1 MLDPWIVYQ
10 GLSRNNSS
18 MREGNNQ
25 HQDLTY
31 AQLRNVKSGI
41 QDPKA
46 FKVLITTSGVGSR
59 LGELTNYTNKSLVKV
74 GDKLALSHIV
84 EVYPE
89 NTDYIITL
97 GHFGDHVRDFLL
109 VAYPERKFT
118 FVTVKNYKGT
128 GSSLGLSMLLASEL
142 LQEPFIFH
150 ASDTL
155 ILDQKINSSPNEN
168 WVAGSK
174 GYSASQYASFDV
186 NSNFVM
192 KFHDKGM
199 MEFDYLHIG
208 LIGIFDYKL
217 FWETLKDTYE
227 KNPLDSSLND
237 LTILCEMKNSGVN
250 FRFKEIK
257 VWADMGNTES
267 LLSARKLVGEK
278 YDVLE
283 KSDESIS
290 FVNTSVI
297 KFFANHEIAENR
309 VIRSQSLV
317 GLVPEITASKGNFYK
332 YGFANGELA
341 SSLMTAENFKVLL
354 NWSKENLWVESRDLD
369 TKEFHEI
376 CNMFYKS
383 KTLGR
388 VEKFMKNSR
397 FEETYSTINNLK
409 IPSIYELLESIDYE
423 WLSNGTQTKFHGDF
437 ILDNIIQ
444 TEEGFKLIDWRQDF
458 GGNLNS
464 GDMYYDLAKLNHSL
478 VVNHEIV
485 NQNLFKI
492 EINENVI
499 RCEILRKHEL
509 VECKEILN
517 QFLEANG
524 LDVQKIEI
532 LTSLIWLNMA
542 PLHHH
547 PLDLFLFNF
556 GKLNLWRAIQGD
568 AQSK

>member
-1 MLDPWIVYQ
+1 MIRSCTDHPS
-10 GLSRNNSS
+10 LSRDSTLMSESS
-18 MREGNNQ
+18 
-25 HQDLTY
+25 HQYPTHV
-31 AQLRNVKSGI
+31 QLRDLSS
-41 QDPKA
+41 DTRYPTA
-46 FKVLITTSGVGSR
+46 LKVLITTSGVGSR

-89 NTDYIITL
+89 NTDFIVTL
-97 GHFGDHVRDFLL
+97 GHFGEHVRDFLE

-118 FVTVKNYKGT
+118 FVKVENYNGV
-128 GSSLGLSMLLASEL
+128 GSSLGLSMLLASEF

-155 ILDQKINSSPNEN
+155 ILDQKIDSSPNEN

-174 GYSASQYASFDV
+174 GYTASQYASFDV
-186 NSNFVM
+186 TSNFVM
-192 KFHDKGM
+192 RFHDKGM

-208 LIGIFDYKL
+208 LIGIYDYEL
-217 FWETLKDTYE
+217 FWKTLTEIYA
-227 KNPLDSSLND
+227 KNPLDSTLND
-237 LTILCEMKNSGVN
+237 LAILSEMKNSGVN
-250 FRFKEIK
+250 FRLKDVR

-267 LLSARKLVGEK
+267 LLSARKLLGEK
-278 YDVLE
+278 FEVLE

-290 FVNTSVI
+290 FVNSSVV

-309 VIRSQSLV
+309 VIRAQSLV
-317 GLVPEITASKGNFYK
+317 GLVPKITASKGNFYK
-332 YGFANGELA
+332 YDFANGELA
-341 SSLMTAENFKVLL
+341 SNVMTAEKFTTLL
-354 NWSKENLWVESRDLD
+354 NWSKDNLWVESHDLD

-376 CNMFYKS
+376 CSLFYKS
-383 KTLGR
+383 KTLNR
-388 VEKFMKNSR
+388 VENFMRKTS
-397 FEETYSTINNLK
+397 FEESFSTINNLK
-409 IPSIYELLESIDYE
+409 IPSIYILLEAIDYE
-423 WLSNGTQTKFHGDF
+423 WLSRGTQTKFHGDF

-444 TEEGFKLIDWRQDF
+444 TDEGFKLIDWRQDF

-478 VVNHEIV
+478 VINHEIV

-492 EINENVI
+492 ESSENVI

-509 VECKEILN
+509 VECKKILI

-524 LDVQKIEI
+524 LDVQKVEV

-542 PLHHH
+542 ALHHH

-556 GKLNLWRAIQGD
+556 GKLNLWRAVEGN
-568 AQSK
+568 AKSK

>member
-1 MLDPWIVYQ
+1 
-10 GLSRNNSS
+10 
-18 MREGNNQ
+18 
-25 HQDLTY
+25 
-31 AQLRNVKSGI
+31 
-41 QDPKA
+41 
-46 FKVLITTSGVGSR
+46 
-59 LGELTNYTNKSLVKV
+59 
-74 GDKLALSHIV
+74 
-84 EVYPE
+84 
-89 NTDYIITL
+89 
-97 GHFGDHVRDFLL
+97 
-109 VAYPERKFT
+109 
-118 FVTVKNYKGT
+118 
-128 GSSLGLSMLLASEL
+128 
-142 LQEPFIFH
+142 
-150 ASDTL
+150 
-155 ILDQKINSSPNEN
+155 
-168 WVAGSK
+168 
-174 GYSASQYASFDV
+174 
-186 NSNFVM
+186 
-192 KFHDKGM
+192 
-199 MEFDYLHIG
+199 
-208 LIGIFDYKL
+208 
-217 FWETLKDTYE
+217 
-227 KNPLDSSLND
+227 
-237 LTILCEMKNSGVN
+237 
-250 FRFKEIK
+250 
-257 VWADMGNTES
+257 
-267 LLSARKLVGEK
+267 
-278 YDVLE
+278 
-283 KSDESIS
+283 
-290 FVNTSVI
+290 
-297 KFFANHEIAENR
+297 
-309 VIRSQSLV
+309 
-317 GLVPEITASKGNFYK
+317 
-332 YGFANGELA
+332 
-341 SSLMTAENFKVLL
+341 
-354 NWSKENLWVESRDLD
+354 
-369 TKEFHEI
+369 
-376 CNMFYKS
+376 
-383 KTLGR
+383 
-388 VEKFMKNSR
+388 MKNSR

>member
-1 MLDPWIVYQ
+1 MSED
-10 GLSRNNSS
+10 NH
-18 MREGNNQ
+18 Q
-25 HQDLTY
+25 HQDLTH
-31 AQLRNVKSGI
+31 AQLRGI
-41 QDPKA
+41 QSNKHNSTPL
-46 FKVLITTSGVGSR
+46 KVLITTSGIGSR
-59 LGELTNYTNKSLVKV
+59 LGEFTNYTNKSLVKV

-89 NTDYIITL
+89 NTDYIVTL
-97 GHFGDHVRDFLL
+97 GHFGQHVRDFLE
-109 VAYPERKFT
+109 VAYPERVFT
-118 FVTVKNYKGT
+118 FVTVENYKGA
-128 GSSLGLSMLLASEL
+128 GSSLGLSMLSASEF
-142 LQEPFIFH
+142 LQEAFIFH

-155 ILDQKINSSPNEN
+155 ILDQKIDSSPNEN

-174 GYSASQYASFDV
+174 GNSASQYASFDV

-208 LIGIFDYKL
+208 LIGIYDYEL
-217 FWETLKDTYE
+217 FWKTLKEIYAN
-227 KNPLDSSLND
+227 NPLDSTLND
-237 LTILCEMKNSGVN
+237 LVILNEMKNSGVN
-250 FRFKEIK
+250 FRFKDVK

-267 LLSARKLVGEK
+267 LLSARKLLGEK

-290 FVNTSVI
+290 FVNSSVV

-309 VIRSQSLV
+309 VIRSQSLA
-317 GLVPEITASKGNFYK
+317 GLVPKITVSKGNFYK
-332 YGFANGELA
+332 YDFAKGELA
-341 SSLMTAENFKVLL
+341 SSIMTVEKFKSLL
-354 NWSKENLWVESRDLD
+354 NWSKENLWVESRELS
-369 TKEFHEI
+369 TKEFHEV
-376 CNMFYKS
+376 CNLFYKS
-383 KTLGR
+383 KTLNR
-388 VEKFMKNSR
+388 VEKFMENTR
-397 FEETYSTINNLK
+397 FEESFSTINDLK
-409 IPSIYELLESIDYE
+409 IPSIHKLLEAIDYD
-423 WLSNGTQTKFHGDF
+423 WLCKGAQTKFHGDF
-437 ILDNIIQ
+437 ILDNIIE

-492 EINENVI
+492 DITENII

-524 LDVQKIEI
+524 LDVQKVEI
-532 LTSLIWLNMA
+532 LTSLIWLNMSA
-542 PLHHH
+542 LHHH

-556 GKLNLWRAIQGD
+556 GKLNLWRAVQGH
-568 AQSK
+568 AKSK

>member
-1 MLDPWIVYQ
+1 MSKD
-10 GLSRNNSS
+10 N
-18 MREGNNQ
+18 
-25 HQDLTY
+25 HQQEDLTH
-31 AQLRNVKSGI
+31 AHLRGVESNKHNST
-41 QDPKA
+41 PL
-46 FKVLITTSGVGSR
+46 KVLITTSGIGSR
-59 LGELTNYTNKSLVKV
+59 LGEFTNYTNKSLVKV

-89 NTDYIITL
+89 NTDYIVTL
-97 GHFGDHVRDFLL
+97 GHFGQHVRDFLE
-109 VAYPERKFT
+109 VAYPERVFT
-118 FVTVKNYKGT
+118 FISVENYKGV
-128 GSSLGLSMLLASEL
+128 GSSLGLSMLSASEF

-155 ILDQKINSSPNEN
+155 ILDQKIDLSPNEN

-174 GYSASQYASFDV
+174 GNSASQYASFDV

-208 LIGIFDYKL
+208 LIGIYEYEL
-217 FWETLKDTYE
+217 FWKILKDIYA
-227 KNPLDSSLND
+227 KNPLDSTLND
-237 LTILCEMKNSGVN
+237 LVILNEMKNSGVN
-250 FRFKEIK
+250 FRFKD
-257 VWADMGNTES
+257 VTVLADMGNTES
-267 LLSARKLVGEK
+267 LLSARKLLGEK

-290 FVNTSVI
+290 FVNSSVV

-309 VIRSQSLV
+309 VIRSQSLA
-317 GLVPEITASKGNFYK
+317 GLVPKITVSKGNFYK
-332 YGFANGELA
+332 YDFVNGELA
-341 SSLMTAENFKVLL
+341 SSVMTVEKFKSLL
-354 NWSKENLWVESRDLD
+354 NWSQKNLWVASRELGV
-369 TKEFHEI
+369 KEFHDV
-376 CNMFYKS
+376 CSLFYKS
-383 KTLGR
+383 KTLNR
-388 VEKFMKNSR
+388 VEEFMKNTR
-397 FEETYSTINNLK
+397 FEESFSTINDLK
-409 IPSIYELLESIDYE
+409 IPSIYKLLEAIDYD
-423 WLSNGTQTKFHGDF
+423 WLCKGAQTKFHGDF
-437 ILDNIIQ
+437 ILDNIIE
-444 TEEGFKLIDWRQDF
+444 TDDGFKLIDWRQDF

-492 EINENVI
+492 EISESII

-524 LDVQKIEI
+524 LDVQKVDV

-542 PLHHH
+542 ALHHH

-556 GKLNLWRAIQGD
+556 GKLNLWRAVQGH
-568 AQSK
+568 AESE

>member
-1 MLDPWIVYQ
+1 MSED
-10 GLSRNNSS
+10 NH
-18 MREGNNQ
+18 Q
-25 HQDLTY
+25 HQDLTH
-31 AQLRNVKSGI
+31 AQLRGI
-41 QDPKA
+41 QSNKHNSTPL
-46 FKVLITTSGVGSR
+46 KVLITTSGIGSR
-59 LGELTNYTNKSLVKV
+59 LGEFTNYTNKSLVKV

-89 NTDYIITL
+89 NTDYIVTL
-97 GHFGDHVRDFLL
+97 GHFGQHVRDFLE
-109 VAYPERKFT
+109 VAYPERVFT
-118 FVTVKNYKGT
+118 FVTVENYKGA
-128 GSSLGLSMLLASEL
+128 GSSLGLSMLSASEF
-142 LQEPFIFH
+142 LQEAFIFH

-155 ILDQKINSSPNEN
+155 ILDQKIDSSPNEN

-174 GYSASQYASFDV
+174 GNSASQYASFDV

-208 LIGIFDYKL
+208 LIGIYDYEL
-217 FWETLKDTYE
+217 FWKTLKEIYAN
-227 KNPLDSSLND
+227 NPLDSTLND
-237 LTILCEMKNSGVN
+237 LVILNEMKNSGVN
-250 FRFKEIK
+250 FRFKDVK

-267 LLSARKLVGEK
+267 LLSARKLLGEK

-290 FVNTSVI
+290 FVNSSVV

-309 VIRSQSLV
+309 VIRSQSLA
-317 GLVPEITASKGNFYK
+317 GLVPKITVSKGNFYK
-332 YGFANGELA
+332 YDFAKGELA
-341 SSLMTAENFKVLL
+341 SSIMTVEKFKSLL
-354 NWSKENLWVESRDLD
+354 NWSKENLWVESRELS
-369 TKEFHEI
+369 TKEFHEV
-376 CNMFYKS
+376 CNLFYKS
-383 KTLGR
+383 KTLNR
-388 VEKFMKNSR
+388 VEKFMENTR
-397 FEETYSTINNLK
+397 FEESFSTINDLK
-409 IPSIYELLESIDYE
+409 IPSIHKLLEAIDYD
-423 WLSNGTQTKFHGDF
+423 WLCKGAQTKFHGDF
-437 ILDNIIQ
+437 ILDNIIE

-492 EINENVI
+492 DISENII

-524 LDVQKIEI
+524 LDVQKVEI
-532 LTSLIWLNMA
+532 LTSLIWLNMSA
-542 PLHHH
+542 LHHH

-556 GKLNLWRAIQGD
+556 GKLNLWRAVQGH
-568 AQSK
+568 AKSK